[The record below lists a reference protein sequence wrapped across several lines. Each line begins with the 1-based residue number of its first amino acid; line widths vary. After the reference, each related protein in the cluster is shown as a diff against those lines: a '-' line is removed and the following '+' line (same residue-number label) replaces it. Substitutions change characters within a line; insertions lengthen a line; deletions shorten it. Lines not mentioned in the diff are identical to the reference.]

1 MPLIQCS
8 PRVLLLRCQRFTP
21 HHPFPASTLAL
32 PVRRSTALR
41 AEPEPQPQPSTSTA
55 EPPGTYDDSGDG
67 PVEIRAPTLFSVD
80 DNPTPLQVATSV
92 MLTGAISVFLFR
104 SLRRRARRAKEL
116 RVRSGGMKKP
126 RNLSEEALEALRMVS
141 TSPVETNKPPSP
153 VQALLGGIAAGVIA
167 LFLYKFASTVEASL
181 NRQTISDNFS
191 VRQITVTIRT
201 IINGLCY
208 LATFVFGI
216 NGVGLILYS
225 LQLTFNSLMD
235 DDSSSSSVEKISEQS
250 STMASS
256 SSSTSDSVSDSSDL
270 QQISDKSK
278 NSSE

>member
-8 PRVLLLRCQRFTP
+8 PRVLLLRRQRFTP
-21 HHPFPASTLAL
+21 HHPFPASTFAL

-41 AEPEPQPQPSTSTA
+41 AEPEPQP
-55 EPPGTYDDSGDG
+55 PPDTYDDSGDG

-116 RVRSGGMKKP
+116 RVRSGGMEKP

-167 LFLYKFASTVEASL
+167 LFLYKFATTVEASL

-191 VRQITVTIRT
+191 VRQITVTISDAL
-201 IINGLCY
+201 GLQY
-208 LATFVFGI
+208 A
-216 NGVGLILYS
+216 YS
-225 LQLTFNSLMD
+225 EFMVHMD
-235 DDSSSSSVEKISEQS
+235 FQVHLRRGY
-250 STMASS
+250 
-256 SSSTSDSVSDSSDL
+256 VSDGENPRYRRSSRPPSVIRQGAKPL
-270 QQISDKSK
+270 QETTD
-278 NSSE
+278 